1 MIGRCDDLFAKA
13 GLVVALLSGCNIPPM
28 FSVAVDEPI
37 LEGSITL
44 NGGSAPLMKN
54 LDGAYWA
61 KWREVAAEGAMVV
74 TFADRK
80 TASCPI
86 AYVPGSSPQR
96 QAYAI
101 RDRQC
106 RRLPN
111 P

>member
-1 MIGRCDDLFAKA
+1 MIGRCDELFAKA
-13 GLVVALLSGCNIPPM
+13 GLAAALLNGCSMPPM

-37 LEGSITL
+37 IGGRITL
-44 NGGSAPLMKN
+44 NGGSAGSMKN

-61 KWREVAAEGAMVV
+61 KWREVAAEGEMVV
-74 TFADRK
+74 TFADGNIV
-80 TASCPI
+80 SCPI
-86 AYVPGSSPQR
+86 AYIPGSSPQR

-106 RRLPN
+106 WRLPN